1 MLPPDIAEPH
11 YARLAALATAPAAAP
26 ADHLPQLR
34 RLLEQVLREECR
46 RREAPF
52 ADLSQAIGLVAYD
65 HNLPTPLRRR
75 LQNLRLQA
83 NLVLHE
89 SYPGTAAEV
98 ANGFAAVATLLGHLS
113 GQPYAGPRPDGELEA
128 EDTDLEAV
136 VGSAQAAAATT
147 VASASP
153 VWRVRVLH
161 ADLAAGLLTV
171 ELAAPAAADAPA
183 QLAAPF
189 GVVLLA
195 AYAGLLPLAA
205 ALRPLLHLVGPVR
218 QPDGHYRPRR
228 VVLEPDYLVNVTTLA
243 ECAQATGTVPEWA
256 LLNAFLPDET
266 SRPLVVG
273 NLVNLLLDEEVS
285 HAARQ
290 EDRAAASRQPQ
301 FRPVTDRLTAV
312 GKDFDSQLD
321 NGQHSLANSSYQQTG
336 LLLAEAAVPA
346 SARAENG
353 ASLNTEYPVAE
364 HQPATTQTSGD
375 PGTRHQAPG
384 TQEAPATTD
393 APTTTEAPGTA
404 EFDLEAFFKKRLFR
418 SNPLTIS
425 ALPEFQARNGV
436 PELLNDL
443 RRHYQTLRRTR
454 AQGFVAGSR
463 TGYQQQ
469 PLRVADCFLEP
480 AFLSATYGLQGRLD
494 LLHESPT
501 GYDIVE
507 LKSSSKV
514 PHAEPWSNHAAQ
526 AQLYRLLLES
536 VFGADGATAGRG
548 RTSILYSNAAP
559 DQPPVRRVDQDAELV
574 DRLLAARNQLVGTE
588 LLLARATTPAQVETL
603 LQPMLQPNLQALPA
617 FGKAKAERVANAWAA
632 ADAVER
638 AYCLEW
644 VRFVAR
650 EMRLTLLGDEAR
662 PGDAGGQAGLWQL
675 SEARKHQ
682 NFSLLDGLTLLEDHS
697 HAPDDARDGL
707 GPHLIF
713 QRPAGGREVNF
724 RAGDTLILYP
734 RVKATG
740 SQLVSGTELE
750 AAGAEE
756 VAGAV
761 QEAAEK
767 TTHQEPPEKPP
778 LAAKS
783 LSVLD
788 AQVVKVVLAEDLTT
802 NGQVVLS
809 VRNRR
814 LAPRY
819 LAGHSHWALEP
830 DTYDTFRREWAGL
843 SAFLGLAPERRRRL
857 LARTGPRPP
866 AGWLAATPPATTAP
880 DVVARAL
887 AAPDWFVLC
896 GPPGTGKTRAVLR
909 ELIEKLEK
917 DDKQTLLAAYTNRAV
932 DEICEQLVAAGLP
945 FIRLGSRL
953 GTAAPYRPYL
963 LDNMIRD
970 CPNRQSV
977 RARLTGCPFY
987 VGTVASLL
995 GRPELFL
1002 LKTFDVAVVDEASQV
1017 LEGPMLALLA
1027 KVPKFILIGDH
1038 RQLPAVV
1045 AQEPAASAIAPEVA
1059 GLLHTELGITNFRN
1073 SYFERLFRLAEARW
1087 PHAHGTLANHY
1098 RMHQE
1103 LVVLVNDDFYQGQL
1117 RCPLPWQ
1124 HAPLT
1129 RPSWPAPADAFERR
1143 VLGERLLF
1151 VPTQRQPEDAS
1162 MKESAQEADLAARA
1176 AAYVTQGYGPA
1187 FNPETTLGIIA
1198 SYRNQAARIR
1208 ARLAQLAQELNL
1220 PQLLTVSVD
1229 TVERYQGSQREVVI
1243 VSFCCHHEHQLELM
1257 VSPDE
1262 TGTVDRKLNVALTRA
1277 RQQLILLGNP
1287 DVLRRAP
1294 HHAALLR
1301 RCGVL

>member
-1 MLPPDIAEPH
+1 MPSPVSPEAF
-11 YARLAALATAPAAAP
+11 YRRLAALATAPAAAP
-26 ADHLPQLR
+26 ADQLPRLR
-34 RLLEQVLREECR
+34 QLLEQVLRAECQR
-46 RREAPF
+46 RQAPF

-65 HNLPTPLRRR
+65 RGLPPLLRRQ

-83 NLVLHE
+83 NLVVHE
-89 SYPGTAAEV
+89 SYPGTVAEV
-98 ANGFAAVATLLGHLS
+98 ATGFGAVAELLRHL
-113 GQPYAGPRPDGELEA
+113 GGPAYAGPRPPGAPAAGAEEEA
-128 EDTDLEAV
+128 PTNEIAESVAVEAL
-136 VGSAQAAAATT
+136 GPLPA
-147 VASASP
+147 ASP
-153 VWRVRVLH
+153 AWRVRVLH
-161 ADLAAGLLTV
+161 ADLATGQLTV
-171 ELAAPAAADAPA
+171 EMATAAPGRP
-183 QLAAPF
+183 AAPF
-189 GVVLLA
+189 ALVLPA
-195 AYAGLLPLAA
+195 AYDNLLPLAA
-205 ALRPLLHLVGPVR
+205 ALHPLLNLVDPVP
-218 QPDGHYRPRR
+218 QPDGRYRPRR
-228 VVLEPDYLVNVTTLA
+228 VVLEPDYLVNVTTIA
-243 ECAQATGTVPEWA
+243 ECAQVSGTLPDWA

-290 EDRAAASRQPQ
+290 PEWAGPADAAPPASRPALFRPATDGLTQAGQRFETEGATTAAGASGAAGAAASPAALGA
-301 FRPVTDRLTAV
+301 PAEL
-312 GKDFDSQLD
+312 LP
-321 NGQHSLANSSYQQTG
+321 LAN
-336 LLLAEAAVPA
+336 
-346 SARAENG
+346 
-353 ASLNTEYPVAE
+353 
-364 HQPATTQTSGD
+364 
-375 PGTRHQAPG
+375 
-384 TQEAPATTD
+384 
-393 APTTTEAPGTA
+393 EAPGA
-404 EFDLEAFFKKRLFR
+404 QEFDLEAFFKQRLFR

-436 PELLNDL
+436 PELLSDL
-443 RRHYQTLRRTR
+443 RRHYQTLRRSRT
-454 AQGFVAGSR
+454 QGFVAGSR

-469 PLRVADCFLEP
+469 PLRLADCFLEP

-507 LKSSSKV
+507 LKSSTKV

-536 VFGADGATAGRG
+536 VFGADGETAGRG
-548 RTSILYSNAAP
+548 RTSILYSNAAA
-559 DQPPVRRVDQDAELV
+559 DQAPVRRVDQDAELV
-574 DRLLAARNQLVGTE
+574 DRLLAARNQLVGIE
-588 LLLARATTPAQVETL
+588 LQLARATTPAQVEKL
-603 LQPMLQPNLQALPA
+603 LAPVLQPNLPALPP
-617 FGKAKAERVANAWAA
+617 FGRVKAERIAGAWAA
-632 ADAVER
+632 ADPVER
-638 AYCLEW
+638 AYCLEM

-675 SEARKHQ
+675 SAARKQQ
-682 NFSLLDGLTLLEDHS
+682 NFSLLDELVLVEDHS
-697 HAPDDARDGL
+697 AAPDDAREGL
-707 GPHLIF
+707 GAHLIF
-713 QRPAGGREVNF
+713 RRPAGGREVNF

-734 RVKATG
+734 RKKAV
-740 SQLVSGTELE
+740 SCQLVAGSSEQEVSDQATNQQPRTESKVP
-750 AAGAEE
+750 ANNSAEQ
-756 VAGAV
+756 ANSQQSTANS
-761 QEAAEK
+761 
-767 TTHQEPPEKPP
+767 
-778 LAAKS
+778 LN

-788 AQVVKVVLAEDLTT
+788 AQVVKVTLAEDLAAD
-802 NGQVVLS
+802 GLVVLS

-843 SAFLGLAPERRRRL
+843 SAFLSLLPERRQRL
-857 LARTGPRPP
+857 LARRGPRVP
-866 AGWLAATPPATTAP
+866 AGWNPAAPPATDAP
-880 DVVARAL
+880 EVVARAL

-909 ELIEKLEK
+909 ELAEQLYK

-945 FIRLGSRL
+945 FIRVGSRL

-970 CPNRQSV
+970 CPSRQTV

-995 GRPELFL
+995 GKPELFL
-1002 LKTFDVAVVDEASQV
+1002 LKNFDLAVVDEASQV

-1045 AQEPAASAIAPEVA
+1045 AQEPAASAVAAPVA
-1059 GLLHTELGITNFRN
+1059 ELLRNELGLSNLRN
-1073 SYFERLFRLAEARW
+1073 SYFERLFKLAEVRW

-1098 RMHQE
+1098 RMHAS
-1103 LVVLVNDDFYQGQL
+1103 LAALVNDDFYQGLL

-1124 HAPLT
+1124 HEPLG
-1129 RPSWPAPADAFERR
+1129 RPGWPAPADAWQQR
-1143 VLGERLLF
+1143 LLTERLIF
-1151 VPTQRQPEDAS
+1151 APTRRQPDDAS
-1162 MKESAQEADLAARA
+1162 LKESAEEAELAARA
-1176 AAYVTQGYGPA
+1176 AAYVTQGYGAA
-1187 FNPETTLGIIA
+1187 FDPETTLGIIA

-1208 ARLAQLAQELNL
+1208 ARLAQLAQALGL
-1220 PQLLTVSVD
+1220 PQLLRISVD
-1229 TVERYQGSQREVVI
+1229 TVERYQGSQREVII

-1262 TGTVDRKLNVALTRA
+1262 TNQVDRKLNVALTRA
-1277 RQQLILLGNP
+1277 RQQLILLGNEE
-1287 DVLRRAP
+1287 VLRRAP

-1301 RCGVL
+1301 RCGVGGEE